1 MKADYSKDIAEAW
14 RGHHPVTSMAL
25 LSLLDRA
32 AAGQLDFSRVERHL
46 WVASE
51 FWAAVNSC
59 ELDAHLDSAAN
70 DPLCEARFAFS
81 SIGAEHVVDALYRAA
96 VGAAGT
102 QPRAVR
108 RHCIADLENELLRVP
123 DPVDVLIAR
132 FASRYLRSRRLGA
145 LPVRKSLEF
154 KRHYRHLL
162 A

>member
-1 MKADYSKDIAEAW
+1 M
-14 RGHHPVTSMAL
+14 TSVAL
-25 LSLLDRA
+25 LALLDRA

-70 DPLCEARFAFS
+70 DPLCEARLAFS
-81 SIGAEHVVDALYRAA
+81 AIGAERFVDALQRAA

-132 FASRYLRSRRLGA
+132 FASRYLRRQRLA
-145 LPVRKSLEF
+145 VLPARELLKF
-154 KRHYRHLL
+154 KRHYSHLL